1 MRFQFCRTLEQLS
14 QHIEAL
20 VFASEHPIKREEIK
34 ACLEEVLA
42 ITIEEEELEAGIQ
55 AVREKFSQPELA
67 IEMLDIAGGLQF
79 MTKPIYHHTVSV
91 HLKQT
96 TRKRLSH
103 AALEVLAVV
112 AYKQPISKSEIEKI
126 RGVNCDYA
134 MQKLLEKELV
144 QIAGRSE
151 GPGKPLLYG
160 TSEKFMQYL
169 GLKSLEDLPK
179 PKDFPTPDSEIG
191 EAAPVDEEVTYHHQ
205 GEQTEAPS
213 EMVHEPGEVAINVV
227 LEEVFPE
234 LDEVDIMPGEA
245 LEPEEVFPE
254 AENQE
259 VSDTGEGDDLENN
272 QQEELLDEAVVPTE
286 GNESTDTPNNHP
298 E

>member
-1 MRFQFCRTLEQLS
+1 MS

-42 ITIEEEELEAGIQ
+42 ITIAEEELEAAIE
-55 AVREKFSQPELA
+55 ALREKFSQPELA
-67 IEMLDIAGGLQF
+67 IELLDIAGGLQF

-191 EAAPVDEEVTYHHQ
+191 EAAPVDEEVVDQQHQ

-213 EMVHEPGEVAINVV
+213 EQVHETGEVAINEV

-234 LDEVDIMPGEA
+234 LDEADIMPGEA
-245 LEPEEVFPE
+245 LEPEEVFSEPE
-254 AENQE
+254 LQ
-259 VSDTGEGDDLENN
+259 DLHDSADSEETDALT
-272 QQEELLDEAVVPTE
+272 QEELLDEAIVPAE
-286 GNESTDTPNNHP
+286 GNESTDTPNNHL